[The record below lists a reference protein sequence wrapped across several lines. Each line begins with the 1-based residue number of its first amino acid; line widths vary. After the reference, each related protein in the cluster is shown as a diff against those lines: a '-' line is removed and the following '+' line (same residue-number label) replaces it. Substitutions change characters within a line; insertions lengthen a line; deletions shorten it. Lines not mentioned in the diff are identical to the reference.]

1 MSKEIEYIDINKI
14 GDPSVCPYCHSHFAY
29 KGSLVRHIKDKVCL
43 KSPED
48 RQNIIK
54 YGKMCLAG
62 EVVSKE
68 DLTQALKA
76 SQEESERKLR
86 QRDLELEEL
95 RKTEMRHR
103 DLELKELRE
112 QFAQLTSGKLSAAI
126 NNQNL
131 NILCLG
137 SKDNL
142 LDILESSDGLPNALS
157 YLKGCALARLSGDC
171 RILERVYKLDTTQ
184 AAIMYANKSKTKFVY
199 YDERQ
204 RRTVESNKEVMA
216 KKLADIL
223 QRSYLKGM
231 GSFRTDM
238 LENQRD
244 EYEESRDLGNMPELD
259 PYDVQIWNAHIHEL
273 ADENYQK
280 KVLKSLKIPTEPQR
294 E

>member
-1 MSKEIEYIDINKI
+1 MPSPLQIID
-14 GDPSVCPYCHSHFAY
+14 PA
-29 KGSLVRHIKDKVCL
+29 
-43 KSPED
+43 
-48 RQNIIK
+48 NII
-54 YGKMCLAG
+54 GKFICPHPHCQKSFSDNWRLNRHLDAQACCKPKVTKKDLIDFAKFAKTTM
-62 EVVSKE
+62 EKQSTTIVSM
-68 DLTQALKA
+68 DALRA
-76 SQEESERKLR
+76 STD
-86 QRDLELEEL
+86 QR
-95 RKTEMRHR
+95 
-103 DLELKELRE
+103 LKEME
-112 QFAQLTSGKLSAAI
+112 DKIAQLAMGHMVPAV

-142 LDILESSDGLPNALS
+142 LDILASSDGLPNALS

-171 RILERVYKLDTTQ
+171 RILERVYKLDTAQ

-223 QRSYLKGM
+223 QLSYLKRM
-231 GSFRTDM
+231 GSFRTDI
-238 LENQRD
+238 LDNQRD
-244 EYEESRDLGNMPELD
+244 DYRESLELVNMPELA
-259 PYDVQIWNAHIHEL
+259 PYDLQIWNAHIHEL

-280 KVLKSLKIPTEPQR
+280 KVLKNLKIPTEPPR